1 VEGGEVSASGD
12 PDGAA
17 GAQPPARSGPPLTDA
32 QAPKPGLGRAAQHVF
47 FGIGGGIASVV
58 YGTVVVMST
67 LTAAYAT
74 ERHPWTLAVI
84 VSTTSFVLWIAH
96 VYAHGLSESLT
107 LGRRVNGSELGA
119 IAKREIGIIL
129 AAVAPVLVL
138 LLGAAHALH
147 ETVAVSLAL
156 AVGLVTLGAEGLRYA
171 RAERLGAVGT
181 LVAVCM
187 SLALGLAIVAL
198 KVLVLH

>member
-1 VEGGEVSASGD
+1 MGSPGPHAT
-12 PDGAA
+12 
-17 GAQPPARSGPPLTDA
+17 PARSGQSATDA
-32 QAPKPGLGRAAQHVF
+32 PAPKPKLGRAAEHVF
-47 FGIGGGIASVV
+47 VGVGGGIASTV

-107 LGRRVNGSELGA
+107 LGRRVSVRELES
-119 IAKREIGIIL
+119 IVQREIGIIL

-138 LLGAAHALH
+138 LLGAAGVLH
-147 ETVAVSLAL
+147 ESSAVWLAL
-156 AVGLVTLGAEGLRYA
+156 TVGLVTLGAEGLRYA
-171 RAERLGAVGT
+171 RAEKLGLAGT
-181 LVAVCM
+181 AAAVCT
-187 SLALGLAIVAL
+187 SLALGLVVVAL